1 MEDDKGGAFYAANKK
16 RGRKFDTTLEELK
29 VIEDALETVTMGKGL
44 NNNWQSSQTSTVWN
58 RSSGN
63 ERTVGRKP

>member
-1 MEDDKGGAFYAANKK
+1 MADDKGGAFYAANKK

-44 NNNWQSSQTSTVWN
+44 NKNWQSSQTSTV
-58 RSSGN
+58 
-63 ERTVGRKP
+63 